1 MKTKSLLTLFL
12 LSQSYAFAADNI
24 MEEVVVTGT
33 RTDKTYQQNPYSISL
48 ITSEMIENNTYD
60 QLADL
65 LIGTPGI
72 TLSDAGQAGQKRIRI
87 RGEEARRMALLVDG
101 QEFGDH
107 REVGVP
113 MLVDITRIQ
122 RIEIIR
128 GPASVLYGPKAM
140 GGVINVITRPEAGT
154 MLKSQISASYNSSTG
169 GQAISGNF
177 QGSKKNVYWSF
188 GGFDNDQGLRNTPDG
203 EIENT
208 LYNSYG
214 YHGELRYSIGQ
225 HRIGLGYENFVS
237 ASDIFVE
244 PELRFTPPFLDF
256 AIESPVRDRYK
267 LRLDY
272 DFVNFNTYS
281 HFSSLKIDA
290 YHQKSDREFNTFLSM
305 KLVPALLLDTS
316 IDTVSDLV
324 TNGFNLQS
332 DWDISETSS
341 LTAGIQWVED
351 EIKQERLRTVETNAR
366 ISSQTSSFDD
376 ANLTTTGLYVQ
387 TDVEFGDSFNL
398 LAGLRS
404 YYIDGELS
412 TSSRSTVQQNYS
424 DQHTIASLA
433 LVYKLSDSSTFRLN
447 SSQGYIYPSLL
458 NLAMGAFA
466 GSRYINPDAKLKPE
480 TSITYEL
487 GYRYKSNHTTLDIT
501 GFAANADDYI
511 DHVSCLVDDHCLSS
525 RDKIYKNIGEADT
538 HGIELAVTYQNQ
550 AWEVYSQLTWLKR
563 KKKYEGVDTWDSGVP
578 EITGQLGGRYTRK
591 LFGKRLNI
599 GLLGRF
605 EGHTKE
611 QVSTRRGFKVEENAG
626 YAVFDADLSYY
637 WNKQTSFHL
646 TVANL
651 TDKTYHSATENLD
664 AAERHLRLKANYNF

>member
-1 MKTKSLLTLFL
+1 MKTKSLLALFL

-122 RIEIIR
+122 KIEIIR

-140 GGVINVITRPEAGT
+140 GGVINVITRPEAGAS
-154 MLKSQISASYNSSTG
+154 LKSQISASYNSSTEG
-169 GQAISGNF
+169 HIISGNF

-203 EIENT
+203 ETENT
-208 LYNSYG
+208 LYSSHG
-214 YHGELRYSIGQ
+214 YHGEVQYRVGQ
-225 HRIGLGYENFVS
+225 HSLNLGYENFVS
-237 ASDIFVE
+237 ASVIYVE
-244 PELRFTPPFLDF
+244 PKLRFTPPFLDF
-256 AIESPVRDRYK
+256 TIDSPVRNRNK

-272 DFVNFNTYS
+272 GFVNFNSNS

-290 YHQKSDREFNTFLSM
+290 YQQKSDRVFNTFLSV
-305 KLVPALLLDTS
+305 KLTPSFLLDTS

-332 DWDISETSS
+332 DWDIFETSS
-341 LTAGIQWVED
+341 LIAGIQWVED
-351 EIKQERLRTVETNAR
+351 EIKQERFRTLETNGR

-376 ANLTTTGLYVQ
+376 ADLTTAALYVQ
-387 TDVEFGDSFNL
+387 TDIELGESFNL

-404 YYIDGELS
+404 YYINGALS
-412 TSSRSTVQQNYS
+412 TSSSSTVQLDYS
-424 DQHTIASLA
+424 DQHAIASLA

-466 GSRYINPDAKLKPE
+466 GSRYINPNAELKPE

-501 GFAANADDYI
+501 GFATNADDYI
-511 DHVSCLVDDHCLSS
+511 DHVSCLVDDQCLNS
-525 RDKIYKNIGEADT
+525 RDKIYKNIGQADT

-578 EITGQLGGRYTRK
+578 EITGQLGGRYTSQ

-611 QVSTRRGFKVEENAG
+611 QISTRRGFKVEENSG
-626 YAVFDADLSYY
+626 YAVLDTDLSYY

-646 TVANL
+646 TIANL

-664 AAERHLRLKANYNF
+664 AAGRHLRLKANYNF